1 MINGNGHI
9 TDQQEKALTADAL
22 KYSVQAEPQ
31 YAAGISS
38 TPQGENYLT
47 LNLANAAD
55 EFWPWGYAGNMARR
69 DFQLRQFWPTE
80 PTLAGAVTT
89 IASRNAALSWKL
101 DGPTRTVEA
110 VQNIFQGA
118 DLGQGW
124 IPFIIKL
131 TLDLLSQDN
140 GAFIEV
146 ARESYIDGER
156 ALKLSDAK
164 QNLPPVVGI
173 SQLDAG
179 CCVRTG
185 HPLYPVR
192 YRDPDSN
199 EEHLMPWHMVVPLS
213 EMPSPIKR
221 MRGMQYSALTRILRT
236 AQTFR
241 DYGIYKHEKISG
253 RFAKSLHIVGGPSK
267 TQIDDMTTKQNERA
281 DNQGLTRY
289 IMPYILASLDPTK
302 PVSHVEIA
310 LAGLPDGFD
319 FDAELRAYITQLAL
333 AFLEDYQTFAPL
345 PGGGLGTSQQSVVL
359 AMKGRGKGVGLFMKG
374 LTHIFNFW
382 GILPRTV
389 QFTFDEPDPMAD
401 KEKADLQQ
409 VQIAN
414 IVQVVQAGLMAK
426 EVARQY
432 MADNE
437 IIFNEDYLAMQGEA
451 DATPDETATDEER
464 IQSTG
469 DITPIAVAPLVQPEP
484 VQPTQPTNP
493 VTQGAAQ
500 VVQAVKGFLAGGGR
514 TKPKPV
520 KPRN

>member
-1 MINGNGHI
+1 MSENGHA
-9 TDQQEKALTADAL
+9 TKELSREALDKT
-22 KYSVQAEPQ
+22 VQSQPL
-31 YAAGISS
+31 YPGSISG
-38 TPQGENYLT
+38 TPGENYLT
-47 LNLANAAD
+47 IQLANAAD
-55 EFWPWGYAGNMARR
+55 EIWPWGLAGRSSWR
-69 DFQLRQFWPTE
+69 DSQLRQFWPTE
-80 PTLAGAVTT
+80 PTLAGAITT

-110 VQNIFQGA
+110 VQDIFHGA

-124 IPFIIKL
+124 ISLMIKL
-131 TLDLLSQDN
+131 TLDLLTQDN
-140 GAFIEV
+140 GAFLEV
-146 ARESYIDGER
+146 ARESYISGER
-156 ALKLSDAK
+156 ALALTEKK

-185 HPLYPVR
+185 HALYPVR

-199 EEHLMPWHMVVPLS
+199 EEHLLPWHMVVPMS
-213 EMPSPIKR
+213 EMPSPVKR
-221 MRGMQYSALTRILRT
+221 MRGMQYCAVTRILRT

-253 RFAKSLHIVGGPSK
+253 RFAKALHIVGGPAKS
-267 TQIDDMTTKQNERA
+267 QIDDIMAKQNEGA
-281 DNQGLTRY
+281 DNAGLTRY
-289 IMPYILASLDPTK
+289 MMPYILASLDPTK

-310 LAGLPDGFD
+310 LASLPDGFD

-389 QFTFDEPDPMAD
+389 QFTFDEPDPLAD
-401 KEKADLQQ
+401 KEKADLQA

-414 IVQVVQAGLMAK
+414 VVSLVSSGLMAK

-432 MADNE
+432 MADE
-437 IIFNEDYLAMQGEA
+437 GIIFTEDYLAMQGEE
-451 DATPDETATDEER
+451 DATPDETATDEEPVDA
-464 IQSTG
+464 TG
-469 DITPIAVAPLVQPEP
+469 DITPITGPLVQPEQIVDP
-484 VQPTQPTNP
+484 AQPPQPNP
-493 VTQGAAQ
+493 LQQAAAQ
-500 VVQAVKGFLAGGGR
+500 GVQAVKGFFGGYSHSR
-514 TKPKPV
+514 KRPV
-520 KPRN
+520 KRNG